1 MRVLR
6 RESRDYYYLYYSAS
20 LANSPSHVL
29 VELRKVSARF
39 LRSLNSMPSKKRV
52 QSSTADPEATVV
64 AASSST
70 EPAKEPTPPLQV
82 SYCGSQS
89 DSISSI

>member
-1 MRVLR
+1 
-6 RESRDYYYLYYSAS
+6 
-20 LANSPSHVL
+20 
-29 VELRKVSARF
+29 
-39 LRSLNSMPSKKRV
+39 MPKKRV
-52 QSSTADPEATVV
+52 QSSTADPEPTVLA

-89 DSISSI
+89 MIPFFQSDF

>member
-1 MRVLR
+1 
-6 RESRDYYYLYYSAS
+6 
-20 LANSPSHVL
+20 
-29 VELRKVSARF
+29 
-39 LRSLNSMPSKKRV
+39 MPKKRV

-89 DSISSI
+89 MIPFLSEILIDALFFNF